1 MCIMCIFLENQH
13 SIHFERS
20 ETNGNVNRE
29 RKIPFG
35 GACGG
40 LKRKEQKKQVSR
52 DHFPKC
58 VYDVYV
64 HKCGEKC
71 VCAQMCMCTTEK
83 VDIYTG

>member
-52 DHFPKC
+52 DHFPKY

-64 HKCGEKC
+64 HKCGEK
-71 VCAQMCMCTTEK
+71 MCMCTN
-83 VDIYTG
+83 VYGHN